1 LNINQKIKTK
11 KKKKLN
17 GERKNKP
24 DEDQSRSSCVVVV
37 DLDDGA
43 VLTWMMKIRA
53 AERWMN
59 GMEKRDERLEKREE
73 SDWRREKSGCVFPFC
88 TMEWSRKIGFGK

>member
-1 LNINQKIKTK
+1 
-11 KKKKLN
+11 LN

-59 GMEKRDERLEKREE
+59 GMEKREERLEKREE
-73 SDWRREKSGCVFPFC
+73 RLCIPF